1 MSYVFCYVVLN
12 VCVYLFK
19 QVNLMNK
26 KLGLNNATLSKSG
39 ARLKRHYQQRFQ
51 KLDNLIRRCEETS
64 ERTRRLRERG
74 VLRDQLAEEL
84 AISEELDCQREMM
97 LTKQQFEDDPIWK
110 HSDPTPPPT
119 TAQMVAGSPHGR
131 PSSAATRIGLYSG
144 TATTTTST
152 HFSRR
157 PKPEIVEDD
166 SCDEHAVAPLP
177 MRAKRNEL
185 TMKWHRDE
193 PANALSSEMTS
204 KIETVTFSAL
214 TARKSEDDS
223 RSDFEDDE
231 DDDDDDEDDDED
243 EEEDEDKNDLKSA
256 NVDQR
261 VQSVPTKLKATRPA
275 SAPSSTR
282 SFRNRKFQQQKGLEK
297 LKNKKVKFRNG
308 SRSKS
313 NVTNDENEN
322 TKSNSE
328 SDSSDSD
335 DYFDESDEQEM
346 NNKASAGSR
355 KHKRVALMGTRAN
368 VAADN
373 NKVELHKSQLALEL
387 EEFID
392 LYGKDVFSI
401 DYDRS
406 LKRGESLPMEAK
418 REVFSVISSFLMA
431 NNERRV
437 TIQGR
442 KKGKPKEGAKSSVS
456 ADSVAKDTLGIMDLF
471 LRDMKQRHEKI
482 QSTNLVSMFHGNCF

>member
-1 MSYVFCYVVLN
+1 
-12 VCVYLFK
+12 
-19 QVNLMNK
+19 
-26 KLGLNNATLSKSG
+26 
-39 ARLKRHYQQRFQ
+39 
-51 KLDNLIRRCEETS
+51 
-64 ERTRRLRERG
+64 
-74 VLRDQLAEEL
+74 L

-243 EEEDEDKNDLKSA
+243 EDEDEDKNDLKSA

-406 LKRGESLPMEAK
+406 LMRGESLPMEAK